1 MKNKKGFTLV
11 EVLVV
16 SIFIITT
23 LVFLFTQFINLKKS
37 YDNILVYN
45 TVDGLYG
52 TKNIND
58 YLNTSNLMMKD
69 IINTV
74 DKNDYI
80 DISDCSKSPLIYEN
94 FCNSL
99 YNSLDVKKV
108 IVTHEDLVEF
118 KKVLKNNNDYSDN
131 LKQYINK
138 TTVKGF
144 ENSYR
149 LIVEYNN
156 NNISSIIMEVRSN
169 E

>member
-58 YLNTSNLMMKD
+58 YLNTSNLVMKD
-69 IINTV
+69 IISTV
-74 DKNDYI
+74 DENDYI
-80 DISDCSKSPLIYEN
+80 DISDCSKSPLIYEDL
-94 FCNSL
+94 CTDLYTSL
-99 YNSLDVKKV
+99 NVKTV
-108 IVTHEDLVEF
+108 IVTHEDLSDF
-118 KKVLKNNNDYSDN
+118 KTVLKNNNDYSDN

-156 NNISSIIMEVRSN
+156 NNISSIIMEVRGN

>member
-74 DKNDYI
+74 DVNDYI

-118 KKVLKNNNDYSDN
+118 KKVLKNNNDYSNN
-131 LKQYINK
+131 LKQYIDK

>member
-23 LVFLFTQFINLKKS
+23 LVFLFTQFLNLKKS
-37 YDNILVYN
+37 YDNILIYN

-69 IINTV
+69 IIDTV
-74 DKNDYI
+74 DMNDYI
-80 DISDCSKSPLIYEN
+80 DISDCSKSPLIYED
-94 FCNSL
+94 FCNNL
-99 YNSLDVKKV
+99 YSSLDVKKV
-108 IVTHEDLVEF
+108 IVTHEDLVKF
-118 KKVLKNNNDYSDN
+118 KNVLKDNKNYSEN

-156 NNISSIIMEVRSN
+156 NNVSSIIMEVRGN

>member
-23 LVFLFTQFINLKKS
+23 LVFLFTQFLNLKKS
-37 YDNILVYN
+37 YDNILIYN

-58 YLNTSNLMMKD
+58 YLNTSNLMMED
-69 IINTV
+69 IIDTV

-80 DISDCSKSPLIYEN
+80 DLSDCSKSPLIYEN
-94 FCNSL
+94 FCNNL
-99 YNSLDVKKV
+99 YNSLNVKSV

-118 KKVLKNNNDYSDN
+118 KKILNNNNYYSEN

-144 ENSYR
+144 EKSYR

-156 NNISSIIMEVRSN
+156 NNVSSIIMEVRGN